1 VINCKPVYKTICWF
15 DLNLIL
21 SREAP
26 TNYQIWHRNKI
37 MIQSTQSEQVN
48 HFNTEDIEGNVNK
61 MDKNPVLLQ
70 LGLIFLP
77 TQDFGL

>member
-1 VINCKPVYKTICWF
+1 LAKRLK
-15 DLNLIL
+15 L
-21 SREAP
+21 
-26 TNYQIWHRNKI
+26 KI
-37 MIQSTQSEQVN
+37 KLYVPKI
-48 HFNTEDIEGNVNK
+48 EDIEGNVNK

>member
-1 VINCKPVYKTICWF
+1 
-15 DLNLIL
+15 
-21 SREAP
+21 
-26 TNYQIWHRNKI
+26 

-61 MDKNPVLLQ
+61 MDKNPVMLQ